1 MRRYQAVAVQSTDDG
16 LIQAETP
23 NTDNVL
29 TLAEEEMEAGVDKDI
44 YCEDIVKDTIDNIL
58 DISTT
63 TTIQNSHR
71 VLLDT
76 SDTCGKVT

>member
-1 MRRYQAVAVQSTDDG
+1 MRTYQAVAVQSRDDEV
-16 LIQAETP
+16 IQLENP

-29 TLAEEEMEAGVDKDI
+29 TLAEEEMEAVVDEDI
-44 YCEDIVKDTIDNIL
+44 YCEDMVKDTIDNIFN
-58 DISTT
+58 DPIT

-76 SDTCGKVT
+76 SEICGKVT